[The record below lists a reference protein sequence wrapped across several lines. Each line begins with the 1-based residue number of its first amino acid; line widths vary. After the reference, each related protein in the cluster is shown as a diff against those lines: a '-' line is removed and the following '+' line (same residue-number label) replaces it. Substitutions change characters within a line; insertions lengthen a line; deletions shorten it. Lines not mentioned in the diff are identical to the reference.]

1 MANCPPYAC
10 YDPWTDA
17 GDLELCPSQVSGGI
31 NAAILLRCGIT
42 PADVLEDYNTD
53 ALDNDKIEALIA
65 NGDAK
70 LVQGIQVTLNA
81 PSELTAATGDPCNPE
96 APSNYDRSLT
106 WQDYNVNRVR
116 SLFYD
121 SINAVSGYPLGGVI
135 LNHCEPD
142 KTTYISN
149 RIRFSGGRQSPE
161 DNTTNAFYEFNVT
174 WRNKKDAG
182 LFDQTLDVF
191 N

>member
-1 MANCPPYAC
+1 MANCPPYGC

-17 GDLELCPSQVSGGI
+17 GELELCPSLVSGGI

-42 PADVLEDYNTD
+42 PADVLEDYDTD
-53 ALDNDKIEALIA
+53 TLDNDKIEALIA
-65 NGDAK
+65 SGDAK
-70 LVQGIQVTLNA
+70 IVGGVQITLNA
-81 PSELTAATGDPCNPE
+81 PSELSAATGDPCNPE

-121 SINAVSGYPLGGVI
+121 SINAVNGFPLGGVI
-135 LNHCEPD
+135 LNHCEEG
-142 KTTYISN
+142 KTTYIN
-149 RIRFSGGRQSPE
+149 GRIRFSGGRQSPE
-161 DNTTNAFYEFNVT
+161 DNTSNAFFEFNVT
-174 WRNKKDAG
+174 WRQKKDAG
-182 LFDQTLDVF
+182 LFDQALDVF